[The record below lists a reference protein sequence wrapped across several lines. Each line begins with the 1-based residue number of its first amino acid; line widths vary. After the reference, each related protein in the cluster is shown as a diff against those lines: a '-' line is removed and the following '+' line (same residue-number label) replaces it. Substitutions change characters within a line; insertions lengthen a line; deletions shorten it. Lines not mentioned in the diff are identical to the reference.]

1 MFLFGVSLLLN
12 RWENEIGEKRLGRKR
27 KKSDVLNMRK
37 RESQTRRNEN
47 QNPAIR
53 LKEKKRIKKQGIKET
68 PLTPYPKI
76 KK

>member
-1 MFLFGVSLLLN
+1 
-12 RWENEIGEKRLGRKR
+12 
-27 KKSDVLNMRK
+27 MRK